1 MKKAEFIEL
10 FVAYLVAFITP
21 LAPMLI
27 LIGCL
32 LISDVVTAVW
42 RDKLIKKPIYSKAM
56 GKTITKMI
64 LYMIAVLLAHGME
77 NVFGTLPFVNI
88 TGGYI
93 CLVEFKSNIENISE
107 ATGID
112 LWNAI
117 RDKIDNL
124 RGQ

>member
-1 MKKAEFIEL
+1 MKRAELVEL
-10 FVAYLVAFITP
+10 FIAYLIAFITP
-21 LAPMLI
+21 LAPMLL

-42 RDKLIKKPIYSKAM
+42 RDKLAKKPFHSKAL

-64 LYMIAVLLAHGME
+64 LYMIAVLLAQGME
-77 NVFGTLPFVNI
+77 NVFGILPFVNI

-93 CLVEFKSNIENISE
+93 CLVEFKSNMENISE

-117 RDKIDNL
+117 RSKIDNL

>member
-1 MKKAEFIEL
+1 MKRIEL
-10 FVAYLVAFITP
+10 LELCVAYLIAFITP
-21 LAPMLI
+21 LTPMLL

-32 LISDVVTAVW
+32 LISDVVTAMW
-42 RDKLIKKPIYSKAM
+42 RDKLAKKRLNSKAM
-56 GKTITKMI
+56 GKTVTKMI
-64 LYMIAVLLAHGME
+64 LYMVAVLLAHGME
-77 NVFGTLPFVNI
+77 TVFGLLPFVNI

-117 RDKIDNL
+117 KSKIDNL